1 MQIPFTPIKAESIV
15 SFAARAVI
23 AQQEESSFLAKHER
37 VVAEMKEELIDK
49 MDGNRFRVAY
59 SLGKQ
64 LKTKV
69 LANML
74 DDYTLVLAA
83 EEYTNHADRSRRNCF
98 AMGLLTL
105 LELREKR
112 REVQLEHLEAIQL
125 SSELAMRLVPTYSDA
140 ALTHAT
146 LTLNQLWL
154 EAGTSKCIPNLPPPR
169 QTLSLKRQLTKKT

>member
-1 MQIPFTPIKAESIV
+1 MQIPFSPIKAESIV

-74 DDYTLVLAA
+74 DDYTLVL
-83 EEYTNHADRSRRNCF
+83 
-98 AMGLLTL
+98 
-105 LELREKR
+105 
-112 REVQLEHLEAIQL
+112 
-125 SSELAMRLVPTYSDA
+125 
-140 ALTHAT
+140 
-146 LTLNQLWL
+146 
-154 EAGTSKCIPNLPPPR
+154 
-169 QTLSLKRQLTKKT
+169 